1 MAVTLQK
8 LHRQLDQGQSSDLVN
23 GNVASPPPAEVERL
37 RQENTQYKQ
46 QVEVSVGTGH
56 LCTAANVVVTNK
68 HGFVC
73 GKFY

>member
-8 LHRQLDQGQSSDLVN
+8 LNRQLDQGQSSDLVN

-46 QVEVSVGTGH
+46 QVEVSKRWHGPLVYCCECRGH
-56 LCTAANVVVTNK
+56 
-68 HGFVC
+68 
-73 GKFY
+73 